1 MIYRN
6 LCNLTKLCVL
16 TFKNYLIDIFAIQNF
31 FSMRISVNLF
41 QKLLKSNK
49 MPVTEASS
57 SNIASSPHK
66 KLKLDDTKL
75 MVAKLS
81 EHATLPSRGSPLAAG
96 YDLYS
101 AEVRCSV

>member
-1 MIYRN
+1 
-6 LCNLTKLCVL
+6 
-16 TFKNYLIDIFAIQNF
+16 
-31 FSMRISVNLF
+31 MRISVNLF

-81 EHATLPSRGSPLAAG
+81 EPATLPSRGSPLAAG